1 MPAPKSASVR
11 IRDLAKRYGTVEAL
25 RGASFEVNAGEIF
38 GLLGPNGAG
47 KTTAL
52 ECLLGLRRPDA
63 GAIRIGD
70 VDARESPQEA
80 KRLVGA
86 QIQGATLQD
95 RITPRRALELFASF
109 YADPTD
115 VGELLSGFGLTAKAH
130 SPFGTLSSGQ
140 KQRLFLAL
148 AFVNNP
154 SVVVLD
160 EPTSGLDPRS
170 RRELHDVIAGM
181 RESGRTVLLSTH
193 DLHEAQRLCDRI
205 GILDQGRIVGTA
217 SPAEFIARFG
227 SKPAITV
234 RMRPSPDFAQLR
246 SLPGVD
252 ECRPEGDGW
261 RLTTNNVGATIPAL
275 TRLLESGGMKLT
287 DLRLEGPSLEDAFL
301 GLTGRPWSDSPP
313 EDA

>member
-1 MPAPKSASVR
+1 MPTPKPASVR
-11 IRDLAKRYGTVEAL
+11 IRDLAKRYGDVEGL

-52 ECLLGLRRPDA
+52 ECLLGLRRPDS
-63 GAIRIGD
+63 GSILIGD
-70 VDARESPQEA
+70 IDAREKPHEA

-109 YADPTD
+109 YAYSAD
-115 VGELLSGFGLTAKAH
+115 VDELLSRFGLTAKAR
-130 SPFGTLSSGQ
+130 SPFGSLSSGLQ
-140 KQRLFLAL
+140 QRLFLAL

-160 EPTSGLDPRS
+160 EPTNGLDPRS
-170 RRELHDVIAGM
+170 RRELHDMIVGM

-193 DLHEAQRLCDRI
+193 DLGEAQGLCDRI
-205 GILDQGRIVGTA
+205 GILDRGRIVGMA
-217 SPAEFIARFG
+217 SPTEFISQFG
-227 SKPAITV
+227 SKSTITFTA
-234 RMRPSPDFAQLR
+234 RPSPGLAGLQ
-246 SLPGVD
+246 SLPGVE
-252 ECRPEGDGW
+252 ECRQAGEGW
-261 RLTTNNVGATIPAL
+261 RLTTKDVSATIIGL
-275 TRLLESGGMKLT
+275 TRLLDSGGHQLM
-287 DLRLEGPSLEDAFL
+287 DLHQVGASLEDAFL
-301 GLTGRPWSDSPP
+301 GLTGRPWSDSTL

>member
-1 MPAPKSASVR
+1 MPAPKPASVL

-25 RGASFEVNAGEIF
+25 RGASFEVKAGEIF

-52 ECLLGLRRPDA
+52 ECLLGLRRPDS
-63 GAIRIGD
+63 GDIRIGE

-95 RITPRRALELFASF
+95 RITPRCALELFASF
-109 YADPTD
+109 YAEAAD
-115 VGELLSGFGLTAKAH
+115 VGELLSRFGLTA
-130 SPFGTLSSGQ
+130 

-170 RRELHDVIAGM
+170 RRELHDVIVGM

-193 DLHEAQRLCDRI
+193 DLHEAQGLCDRI
-205 GILDQGRIVGTA
+205 GILDQGRIVGAAT
-217 SPAEFIARFG
+217 PEEFIARFG
-227 SKPAITV
+227 SKSAITMTV
-234 RMRPSPDFAQLR
+234 TPSPDSAQLR
-246 SLPGVD
+246 SLPGVG
-252 ECRPEGDGW
+252 ECHPHGDGW
-261 RLTTNNVGATIPAL
+261 RLTTSDVGATITGL
-275 TRLLESGGMKLT
+275 TRLLESGGMKLM
-287 DLRLEGPSLEDAFL
+287 DLRLVGPSLEDAFL
-301 GLTGRPWSDSPP
+301 GLTGRPWSDSPQ